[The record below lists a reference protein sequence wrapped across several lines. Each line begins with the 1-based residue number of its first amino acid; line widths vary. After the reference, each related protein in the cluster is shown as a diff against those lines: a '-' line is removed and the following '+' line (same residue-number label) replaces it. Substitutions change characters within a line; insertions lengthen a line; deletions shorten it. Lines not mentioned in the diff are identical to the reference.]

1 MIKALRIDHP
11 LVHGQVPFTWS
22 HHLGITR
29 IIVIDDKSANDD
41 FQKMALN
48 MAKPAGT
55 KLNVF
60 TVDKALERVE
70 KIESLTDN
78 IFIIFGCA
86 HDASRFITAHPKFNE
101 LNVGGIAK
109 KEGSR
114 QFSEVVYLTSEEE
127 ADLKAVQDCGCALF
141 MQQLPT
147 SKREELKL

>member
-1 MIKALRIDHP
+1 MIKALRIDHR
-11 LVHGQVPFTWS
+11 LVHGQVAFTWS

-86 HDASRFITAHPKFNE
+86 HDASRFITAHPNFKE

-109 KEGSR
+109 KRKQIMR
-114 QFSEVVYLTSEEE
+114 QNSIPKARAVCQRQKPFPVW
-127 ADLKAVQDCGCALF
+127 LKTMPMYCF
-141 MQQLPT
+141 
-147 SKREELKL
+147 